1 MNTGL
6 LLGVLAYEIIVIVGL
21 GVWLQ
26 MRHSKQAASADEFA
40 LAGRDLPVPVVAV
53 TLALTVLG
61 TAHILGVFEMTWNM
75 GAVAI
80 WFSIAHVIL
89 LTFVCLGT
97 GVWFRRLGVQTVPEL
112 LNKTSG
118 VETRLLVSCVMAG
131 VLFGILTVEA
141 QGIGIVINAL
151 TGWPIAQG
159 ALVGGV
165 LGILYVIF
173 AGMREIGWVNL
184 VNAIVMYF
192 GLILATV
199 VIGMKLNGGFD
210 AVGDFYKNEGMSD
223 MLSIM
228 GGPGLFVNFALV
240 NVVAVLFSQS
250 INQMLLQPAMSAK
263 NTATIKKALWIA
275 APVNGMFGVFA
286 IAIALAARAQPEFAA
301 MADGAKI
308 GSTTMLVQ
316 YLPPWLAA
324 ILLASF
330 LAAILSTFAI
340 IALSI
345 ATLFTNDIYK
355 ALYKPDASVS
365 QLTTMIRTMIVIVAG
380 IAIAAA
386 SFLPPILAAMIWL
399 FAWLVPVFF
408 ITMYGIFFKRH
419 NGLSVATLIIAWVI
433 NGLWSFSSLP
443 FMFGLQRM
451 GPIPANINAD
461 NYNAYITAIIS
472 VLVLLVGHF
481 LVKGDDGLFKAQKK
495 LRSNTKGAA

>member
-1 MNTGL
+1 MDLPL
-6 LLGVLAYEIIVIVGL
+6 LIGVLAYEIIVIVGL

-26 MRHSKQAASADEFA
+26 RRHAKQAMSADEFA
-40 LAGRDLPVPVVAV
+40 LAGRDLPTPVVAV

-61 TAHILGVFEMTWNM
+61 TAHILGVFEMTWMM

-97 GVWFRRLGVQTVPEL
+97 GVWFRKLGVQTVPEL
-112 LNKTSG
+112 LNRTSG

-141 QGIGIVINAL
+141 QGIGIVIEAL

-159 ALVGGV
+159 AVVGGI

-184 VNAIVMYF
+184 VNAIVMYL
-192 GLILATV
+192 GLIVATAV
-199 VIGMKLNGGFD
+199 VAMKLGGF
-210 AVGDFYKNEGMSD
+210 GDTAAFYDNDSLKHMT
-223 MLSIM
+223 SIW
-228 GGPGLFVNFALV
+228 GTPELLVNFALV
-240 NVVAVLFSQS
+240 NVVAVIFSQS
-250 INQMLLQPAMSAK
+250 INQMLMQPAMSAK
-263 NTATIKKALWIA
+263 NTKTIKRALWIA

-286 IAIALAARAQPEFAA
+286 IAIALAARAHPEFGV
-301 MADGAKI
+301 MENGAKL
-308 GSTTMLVQ
+308 GSTTMLVEL
-316 YLPPWLAA
+316 LPPWLAA
-324 ILLASF
+324 VLLASF

-345 ATLFTNDIYK
+345 ATIFTNDIYK
-355 ALYKPDASVS
+355 ALYNPSASP
-365 QLTTMIRTMIVIVAG
+365 QKLTGMIRTVIVIVSL
-380 IAIAAA
+380 IAIGVA

-419 NGLSVATLIIAWVI
+419 NGLSVATLIIAWVV
-433 NGLWSFSSLP
+433 NGLWTFSSLP
-443 FMFGLQRM
+443 IMLGFRRDVPPVDISF
-451 GPIPANINAD
+451 AD
-461 NYNAYITAIIS
+461 NYNAYVTAVVSIA
-472 VLVLLVGHF
+472 VLLIGSFV
-481 LVKGDDGLFKAQKK
+481 VKGDKGLFKAQKE
-495 LRSNTKGAA
+495 GAA

>member
-1 MNTGL
+1 MDLSL
-6 LLGVLAYEIIVIVGL
+6 LIGVLAYELIVIVGL

-26 MRHSKQAASADEFA
+26 RRHKKHASNSDEFA
-40 LAGRDLPVPVVAV
+40 LAGRDLPMPVVAV

-61 TAHILGVFEMTWNM
+61 TAHILGVFEMTWMM

-80 WFSIAHVIL
+80 WFSLAHVIL

-97 GVWFRRLGVQTVPEL
+97 GVWIRRLGVQTVPEL

-118 VETRLLVSCVMAG
+118 LETRLLVSCVMAG

-151 TGWPIAQG
+151 TGWKIANG
-159 ALVGGV
+159 AIVGGV

-184 VNAIVMYF
+184 VNAVVMYV
-192 GLILATV
+192 GLIIATI
-199 VIGMKLNGGFD
+199 VIGMKLNGGFE
-210 AVGDFYKNEGMSD
+210 AVGDFYANEN
-223 MLSIM
+223 LSHMTSIW
-228 GGPGLFVNFALV
+228 GTPGLLINFALV
-240 NVVAVLFSQS
+240 NVVAVIFSQS

-263 NTATIKKALWIA
+263 NTQTIKKALWIA

-286 IAIALAARAQPEFAA
+286 IAIALAARAQPEFAS

-324 ILLASF
+324 VLLASF

-345 ATLFTNDIYK
+345 ATIFTNDIYK
-355 ALYKPDASVS
+355 ALYKPKASGA
-365 QLTTMIRTMIVIVAG
+365 QLTKMIRLMIVIVSL
-380 IAIAAA
+380 IAIGVA

-408 ITMYGIFFKRH
+408 ITMFGIFFKRH
-419 NGLSVATLIIAWVI
+419 NGLSVFTLITAWIV
-433 NGLWSFSSLP
+433 NGLWTFSALP
-443 FMFGLQRM
+443 LALGFRRDVPPVDIAF
-451 GPIPANINAD
+451 AD
-461 NYNAYITAIIS
+461 NYNAYVTAIVS
-472 VLVLLVGHF
+472 VVVLLIGSF
-481 LVKGDDGLFKAQKK
+481 IVKGEDGLFKSQAK
-495 LRSNTKGAA
+495 TEKGAA